1 MIDKQKFEINGYE
14 MRYSNVAKS
23 GTGAH
28 TFVPKSWRGK
38 DVAVILLEELDD

>member
-1 MIDKQKFEINGYE
+1 MRDKQKFEISGYE

-28 TFVPKSWRGK
+28 TFVPKSWRDK
-38 DVAVILLEELDD
+38 DVAVVLLEKLE